1 MKSPTPIKLAYC
13 QGVELT
19 PEFTEWFIE
28 KGHIV
33 YDITDEQWRDL
44 TPDIIL
50 GPHVYNHQGPL
61 EKKHFDLYT
70 KSMRATMRE
79 TKKLIKEKG
88 GGK

>member
-1 MKSPTPIKLAYC
+1 MKSPTPLIVAYC
-13 QGVELT
+13 PGVELT
-19 PEFTEWFIE
+19 QEFKEWCEE
-28 KGHIV
+28 KGHRMEPLALFADPTVI
-33 YDITDEQWRDL
+33 
-44 TPDIIL
+44 DIIL

-79 TKKLIKEKG
+79 TKKAMKG